1 MRFLFAAVLV
11 LCCGLSLAETGTL
24 KSLTAKQAA
33 ELVAKHKEYYLYLN
47 GLTSIQK
54 DAAQELAKFW
64 GGYLYLN
71 GLTSIENDVAQELAK
86 YKGSLEPVSYTHLR
100 AHET

>member
-11 LCCGLSLAETGTL
+11 LCWGLSLAETGTL

-47 GLTSIQK
+47 GLTSIDK
-54 DAAQELAKFW
+54 YVAQELAKFK
-64 GGYLYLN
+64 GLFLSLD
-71 GLTSIENDVAQELAK
+71 GLTSSDKDVLKILKSNKSIVLPEK
-86 YKGSLEPVSYTHLR
+86 YSDRKD
-100 AHET
+100 